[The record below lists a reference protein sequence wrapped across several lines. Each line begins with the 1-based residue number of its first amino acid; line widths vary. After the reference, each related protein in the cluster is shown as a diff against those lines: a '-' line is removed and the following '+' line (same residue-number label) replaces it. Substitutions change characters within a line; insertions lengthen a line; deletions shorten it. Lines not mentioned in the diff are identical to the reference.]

1 MKLKYF
7 IIQLVIFI
15 IIQGCGYVD
24 LKNKNLIEPTFK
36 SEKSMVMVQSVF
48 EFIPSFNVFTT
59 KYGVFFSPEDKIDG
73 TLFKITKKASLFE
86 DIYIINDVKKNEK
99 LYFSNGAPD
108 NFDRK
113 TFKIYNDNTDLAV
126 IYQKFKEN
134 YESFKLSYKQT
145 DYDLTVDIKKNVG
158 NTIDSVVLTVA
169 SDAGVLFN
177 VFKRQLYFRNNY
189 NMIVNEDLNVFD
201 DSIIASV
208 SVFFDYVLK
217 ENGISYKD

>member
-73 TLFKITKKASLFE
+73 TLFKITKKALLFE
-86 DIYIINDVKKNEK
+86 DIYIINDVKKN
-99 LYFSNGAPD
+99 
-108 NFDRK
+108 
-113 TFKIYNDNTDLAV
+113 
-126 IYQKFKEN
+126 
-134 YESFKLSYKQT
+134 
-145 DYDLTVDIKKNVG
+145 
-158 NTIDSVVLTVA
+158 
-169 SDAGVLFN
+169 
-177 VFKRQLYFRNNY
+177 
-189 NMIVNEDLNVFD
+189 
-201 DSIIASV
+201 
-208 SVFFDYVLK
+208 
-217 ENGISYKD
+217 

>member
-1 MKLKYF
+1 
-7 IIQLVIFI
+7 
-15 IIQGCGYVD
+15 
-24 LKNKNLIEPTFK
+24 
-36 SEKSMVMVQSVF
+36 
-48 EFIPSFNVFTT
+48 
-59 KYGVFFSPEDKIDG
+59 
-73 TLFKITKKASLFE
+73 
-86 DIYIINDVKKNEK
+86 
-99 LYFSNGAPD
+99 
-108 NFDRK
+108 
-113 TFKIYNDNTDLAV
+113 LAV
-126 IYQKFKEN
+126 ISQKFKEN

>member
-1 MKLKYF
+1 
-7 IIQLVIFI
+7 
-15 IIQGCGYVD
+15 
-24 LKNKNLIEPTFK
+24 
-36 SEKSMVMVQSVF
+36 
-48 EFIPSFNVFTT
+48 
-59 KYGVFFSPEDKIDG
+59 
-73 TLFKITKKASLFE
+73 
-86 DIYIINDVKKNEK
+86 NEK